1 VGIFKKIGHA
11 ASQAGRFVAA
21 PMLVTTEAVAK
32 GATYAGKKAGIP
44 GAAKADKFM
53 KREFGATLDSYKV
66 HVAVGASV
74 GGAIAGGKLAKIGMG
89 LAQSALA
96 SNPKDA
102 PSGETT
108 PGGPPSSSST
118 SSVAPSPAATA
129 QAPTFIEWL
138 ASLFGSRS

>member
-1 VGIFKKIGHA
+1 VGNVFKKIGHA

-32 GATYAGKKAGIP
+32 GATYVGKAAGIP

-74 GGAIAGGKLAKIGMG
+74 GGAIAGGKLAKVGMG
-89 LAQSALA
+89 LAQTALA

-102 PSGETT
+102 PSGD
-108 PGGPPSSSST
+108 
-118 SSVAPSPAATA
+118 APAATSPELA
-129 QAPTFIEWL
+129 QAAAATATGAQPPTFLEWL
-138 ASLFGSRS
+138 ASLFGRRS